1 MNKKFIVFII
11 FSLFA
16 NFSACSS
23 VETKKETDPKPPQT
37 LTENEP
43 KPLEL
48 KKKKSIAD
56 DIIVRD
62 IYSNEEYPLSKI
74 ATHGIVFIE
83 LSASWC
89 KACPE
94 MKATT
99 TKLLGYFEGKV
110 SFVRL
115 YQLSDIQEDKEYRD
129 VIPEMAIVSSPAG
142 LALEKTEAM
151 PRVVVLSN
159 SSSEIS
165 ADITGVYPILYY
177 YGLLSEL

>member
-1 MNKKFIVFII
+1 MKIKSVFVII
-11 FSLFA
+11 FFLV
-16 NFSACSS
+16 FSFFSCATTEKVQSQEQP
-23 VETKKETDPKPPQT
+23 ETQA
-37 LTENEP
+37 EP
-43 KPLEL
+43 EVKPLEL
-48 KKKKSIAD
+48 KKKKSVAD
-56 DIIVRD
+56 EIIVRD
-62 IYSNEEYPLSKI
+62 IYSNDEYPLSRI
-74 ATHGIVFIE
+74 VNHGIVFIE

-129 VIPEMAIVSSPAG
+129 VIPEMAVVSSPDA

-151 PRVVVLSN
+151 PRVVVLSD
-159 SSSEIS
+159 SASEIS

-177 YGLLSEL
+177 YGLLSDL